1 MLVSFA
7 TGMKRLFRAGDYLSR
22 IGGDEY
28 MVFLKNIYE
37 DGDALEK
44 AESLR
49 AEMSGLS
56 KIIRI
61 PVSLS
66 IGIAIYHRDGNSFEA
81 LYRAADEALYHVKRN
96 GKNNISF
103 FSVSIHP
110 EELAASDMREMDELD
125 DI

>member
-1 MLVSFA
+1 
-7 TGMKRLFRAGDYLSR
+7 MKRLFRAGDYLSR

-49 AEMSGLS
+49 KEMSGLS
-56 KIIRI
+56 KSINI

-66 IGIAIYHRDGNSFEA
+66 IGIAVYQRDGKSFET
-81 LYRAADEALYHVKRN
+81 LYKAADEALYHVKRN

-103 FSVSIHP
+103 FTVSVQP
-110 EELAASDMREMDELD
+110 EEAVAPENREMDELD
-125 DI
+125 ETDEI